1 MTTIGSRSSH
11 VYAPRFSPGGR
22 WAVGWSVRRALEG
35 ARRLADR
42 GLVTLMDWSD
52 AARQRRALR
61 SMSDEMLKDI
71 GVSRTDA
78 MREGGR
84 PFWDVDGAR

>member
-11 VYAPRFSPGGR
+11 VHLRPFAAGSSRS
-22 WAVGWSVRRALEG
+22 VGWSVRRALEG
-35 ARRLADR
+35 VLGLADR
-42 GLVTLMDWSD
+42 GLVTVMDWSD